1 MFASGSKV
9 DFVNDDLRPAYL
21 NYIVKYGDSC
31 GVGLGVFNAGDTLS
45 LKNPA
50 FFSAVG
56 KSKGK
61 NICRYH

>member
-9 DFVNDDLRPAYL
+9 DFVNDDLRPANL
-21 NYIVKYGDSC
+21 NGIVKYSDSC
-31 GVGLGVFNAGDTLS
+31 RIGLGVFSAGDTLS

-56 KSKGK
+56 KSKDK